1 MFLPRFFAA
10 SREKLSHGSPAAV
23 RHPAVKNFFGVGM
36 AHNAHRCGAGY
47 AGGCVRPS
55 VALFRVR
62 FRLNK
67 GAFSAAFRVVAAVFC
82 AVVAGLKWR
91 CGSGSTRGRV
101 CLHEPHPPTHDF
113 AAKFLLGVR
122 SEGVHLW
129 AANGG
134 SARSRVRARAAV
146 VLHAYQNT
154 PLSRRY
160 QGVQR
165 LFYIACSK
173 VIQGYK
179 PERTAYLVV

>member
-1 MFLPRFFAA
+1 M
-10 SREKLSHGSPAAV
+10 
-23 RHPAVKNFFGVGM
+23 
-36 AHNAHRCGAGY
+36 
-47 AGGCVRPS
+47 RPS
-55 VALFRVR
+55 VAPFGVR

-67 GAFSAAFRVVAAVFC
+67 GAFLAAFRVVAAAFC
-82 AVVAGLKWR
+82 VVVEGLKRR
-91 CGSGSTRGRV
+91 CGGGSTHGRV
-101 CLHEPHPPTHDF
+101 YLHEPHPPTHDF

-134 SARSRVRARAAV
+134 STRSRVRARAAV
-146 VLHAYQNT
+146 VLHTDQNT

-173 VIQGYK
+173 VIHGYK

>member
-1 MFLPRFFAA
+1 M
-10 SREKLSHGSPAAV
+10 
-23 RHPAVKNFFGVGM
+23 
-36 AHNAHRCGAGY
+36 
-47 AGGCVRPS
+47 RPS
-55 VALFRVR
+55 VALFRVH

-67 GAFSAAFRVVAAVFC
+67 GAFLVAFRAVAAAFC
-82 AVVAGLKWR
+82 AVVEGLKRR
-91 CGSGSTRGRV
+91 CGSESTRGRV
-101 CLHEPHPPTHDF
+101 CLHEPHPLTHDF

-146 VLHAYQNT
+146 VLHTYQNT

-160 QGVQR
+160 QGAQR

-173 VIQGYK
+173 VIHGYK
-179 PERTAYLVV
+179 PKRIAY